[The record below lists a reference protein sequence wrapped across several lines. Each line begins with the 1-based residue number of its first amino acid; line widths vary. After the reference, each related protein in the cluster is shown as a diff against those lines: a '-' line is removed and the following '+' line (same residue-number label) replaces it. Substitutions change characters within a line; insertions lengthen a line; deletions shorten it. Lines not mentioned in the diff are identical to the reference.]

1 MKQLHWIFG
10 VWLWTFSFLGLGLGL
25 IGQET
30 APKFSARNARLLV
43 DSRANKEFKKLVAQ
57 QEELTRHTH
66 VLRVA
71 SKIPDAAEGG
81 VLAGDSIRVSRN
93 IRGTQTAG
101 VQSTDI
107 FNPLVDDAVL
117 RLLEA
122 FPDKVLQVAKAEGD
136 NPDTKEF
143 LGKEEV
149 EIGKVRVTA
158 VLSQFSK
165 VSILENR
172 GITEGPLLRKC
183 LRNVG

>member
-57 QEELTRHTH
+57 LEELTRHTH

-71 SKIPDAAEGG
+71 SKIADAAEGG

-122 FPDKVLQVAKAEGD
+122 SPDKV
-136 NPDTKEF
+136 P
-143 LGKEEV
+143 
-149 EIGKVRVTA
+149 
-158 VLSQFSK
+158 S
-165 VSILENR
+165 
-172 GITEGPLLRKC
+172 
-183 LRNVG
+183 

>member
-1 MKQLHWIFG
+1 
-10 VWLWTFSFLGLGLGL
+10 
-25 IGQET
+25 
-30 APKFSARNARLLV
+30 
-43 DSRANKEFKKLVAQ
+43 
-57 QEELTRHTH
+57 
-66 VLRVA
+66 
-71 SKIPDAAEGG
+71 
-81 VLAGDSIRVSRN
+81 
-93 IRGTQTAG
+93 
-101 VQSTDI
+101 
-107 FNPLVDDAVL
+107 VDDAVL

-122 FPDKVLQVAKAEGD
+122 FPDKVLQVAKAEVD